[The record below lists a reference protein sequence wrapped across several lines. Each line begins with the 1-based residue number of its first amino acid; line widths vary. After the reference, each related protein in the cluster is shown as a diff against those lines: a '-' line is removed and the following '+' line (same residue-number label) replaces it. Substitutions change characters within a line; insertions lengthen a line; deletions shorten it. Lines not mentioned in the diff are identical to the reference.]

1 MSKSNKKMPRRKR
14 KFTKVIDRR
23 AKKAKVAPETPATLS
38 NSSAGLEPPAS
49 AFVSTDRATRK
60 VSKSVLETKLKHT
73 FKKLNDAKTSLAA
86 RDKTID
92 SLSKKNKELTD
103 TVKTG
108 REIIRQT
115 KNIAATTVKEA
126 KGQVREKQA
135 AASVYVQE
143 AKAHVKKTEHSLK
156 NLQDL
161 LKERDNELATLKSQ
175 HDKEIAVKVNDALD
189 KEQVSLIFFCC
200 PVSILMND

>member
-1 MSKSNKKMPRRKR
+1 MK
-14 KFTKVIDRR
+14 
-23 AKKAKVAPETPATLS
+23 E
-38 NSSAGLEPPAS
+38 
-49 AFVSTDRATRK
+49 
-60 VSKSVLETKLKHT
+60 KLKHT